1 MSTAQRE
8 ANQLEA
14 LSPAKLNLFLHIT
27 GRRPDGYHNLQTLFQ
42 FIDLCDLLT
51 FTLRNDGELQL
62 DFPDTSLNSAD
73 NLVMRAAQA
82 LKRETGCTQGADIVV
97 KKQIPMGGGLG
108 GGSSNAA
115 TALVALNQLWHTEL
129 STQRLA
135 DIGVTLGADVPIFI
149 HGHAAIAEGVGDIF
163 QDVTIE
169 EPWYLLMIPPCH
181 VPTARLFQEKQ
192 LTRDSCVI
200 TLCAFLN
207 GDGHNDFEPVTR
219 SLFPEVESAI
229 QALNHVGNA
238 RMTGTGACIFAP
250 YATRQLAED
259 AAGKLS
265 DIVNTRNMQ
274 HFAWR
279 VVRGVNKSPL
289 YTGKLVRRI

>member
-1 MSTAQRE
+1 MSATRIT
-8 ANQLEA
+8 A

-42 FIDLCDLLT
+42 FIDLCDQLT
-51 FTLRNDGELQL
+51 FTLRNDGELSL
-62 DFPDTSLNSAD
+62 DFPDTALSAPD
-73 NLVMRAAQA
+73 NLIMRAAQA
-82 LKRETGCTQGADIVV
+82 LQRETGCTRGADIVV
-97 KKQIPMGGGLG
+97 EKHIPMGGGLG

-115 TALVALNQLWHTEL
+115 TTLVVLNHLWQTGL

-135 DIGVTLGADVPIFI
+135 DISVTLGADVPIFI
-149 HGHAAIAEGVGDIF
+149 HGHAAIAEGVGEIF
-163 QDVTIE
+163 QDVTID
-169 EPWYLLMIPPCH
+169 EPWYVLMIPPCH

-192 LTRDSCVI
+192 LTRDSRVI

-219 SLFPEVESAI
+219 SLFPDVEAAI
-229 QALNHVGNA
+229 QALNHVGKA

-265 DIVNTRNMQ
+265 DIVKTRNMQ
-274 HFAWR
+274 HFAWK

>member
-1 MSTAQRE
+1 MSATHI
-8 ANQLEA
+8 EA

-73 NLVMRAAQA
+73 NLIMRAAQA

-115 TALVALNQLWHTEL
+115 TALVALNHLWQTNL

-149 HGHAAIAEGVGDIF
+149 HGHAAIAEGVGEIF

-169 EPWYLLMIPPCH
+169 EPWYVLMIPPCH

-192 LTRDSCVI
+192 LTRDSPII

-219 SLFPEVESAI
+219 SLFPDIEAAM
-229 QALNHVGNA
+229 QALNHVGKA
-238 RMTGTGACIFAP
+238 HMTGTGACIFAP

-265 DIVNTRNMQ
+265 DIVKSRNMQ
-274 HFAWR
+274 RFAWK
-279 VVRGVNKSPL
+279 VVRGANKSPL

>member
-1 MSTAQRE
+1 MSAPPIT
-8 ANQLEA
+8 A

-42 FIDLCDLLT
+42 FIDLCDQLT
-51 FTLRNDGELQL
+51 FALQEDGELHL
-62 DFPDTSLNSAD
+62 DFPDPALNPAD
-73 NLVMRAAQA
+73 NLIMRAAQA
-82 LKRETGCTQGADIVV
+82 LKHETGCEFGATIGVE
-97 KKQIPMGGGLG
+97 KQIPMGGGLG

-115 TALVALNQLWHTEL
+115 TTLVALNQLWQTGL

-135 DIGVTLGADVPIFI
+135 EIGVKLGADVPIFI
-149 HGHAAIAEGVGDIF
+149 HGHAAIAEGVGEIF
-163 QDVTIE
+163 QDVVID
-169 EPWYLLMIPPCH
+169 EPWYVLMIPPCH

-192 LTRDSCVI
+192 LTRDSRVI

-219 SLFPEVESAI
+219 SLFPDVEAAI
-229 QALNHVGNA
+229 QALNLVGKA

-250 YATRQLAED
+250 YATRQLAEE

-265 DIVNTRNMQ
+265 NIINTRHMQ
-274 HFAWR
+274 HFAWK

>member
-1 MSTAQRE
+1 MSATRIT
-8 ANQLEA
+8 A

-42 FIDLCDLLT
+42 FIDLCDQLT
-51 FTLRNDGELQL
+51 FTLRNDGELSL
-62 DFPDTSLNSAD
+62 DFPDASLNATD
-73 NLVMRAAQA
+73 NLIMRAAQT
-82 LKRETGCTQGADIVV
+82 LQRETGCTQGADIVV
-97 KKQIPMGGGLG
+97 EKHIPMGGGLG

-115 TALVALNQLWHTEL
+115 TTLVVLNHLWQTDL

-149 HGHAAIAEGVGDIF
+149 HGHAAIAEGVGEIF
-163 QDVTIE
+163 QDVTID
-169 EPWYLLMIPPCH
+169 EPWYVLMIPPCH

-192 LTRDSCVI
+192 LTRDSRVI

-219 SLFPEVESAI
+219 SLFPDVEAAI
-229 QALNHVGNA
+229 QALNHVGKA

-265 DIVNTRNMQ
+265 DIVKTRNMQ
-274 HFAWR
+274 HFAWK

>member
-1 MSTAQRE
+1 MSATRIT
-8 ANQLEA
+8 A

-42 FIDLCDLLT
+42 FIDLCDQLT
-51 FTLRNDGELQL
+51 FTLRNDGELSL
-62 DFPDTSLNSAD
+62 DFPDASLNATD
-73 NLVMRAAQA
+73 NLIMRAAQA
-82 LKRETGCTQGADIVV
+82 LQRETGCTRGADIVV
-97 KKQIPMGGGLG
+97 EKHIPMGGGLG

-115 TALVALNQLWHTEL
+115 TTLVVLNHLWQTGL

-135 DIGVTLGADVPIFI
+135 DISVTLGADVPIFI
-149 HGHAAIAEGVGDIF
+149 HGHAAIAEGVGEIF
-163 QDVTIE
+163 QDVTID
-169 EPWYLLMIPPCH
+169 EPWYVLMIPPCH

-192 LTRDSCVI
+192 LTRDSRVI

-219 SLFPEVESAI
+219 SLFPDVEAAI
-229 QALNHVGNA
+229 QALNHVGKA

-265 DIVNTRNMQ
+265 DIVKTRNMQ
-274 HFAWR
+274 HFAWK

>member
-1 MSTAQRE
+1 MSATRIT
-8 ANQLEA
+8 A

-42 FIDLCDLLT
+42 FIDLCDQLT
-51 FTLRNDGELQL
+51 FTLRNDGELSL
-62 DFPDTSLNSAD
+62 EFPDASLNATD
-73 NLVMRAAQA
+73 NLIMRAAQA
-82 LKRETGCTQGADIVV
+82 LQRETGCTRGANIVV
-97 KKQIPMGGGLG
+97 EKHIPMGGGLG

-115 TALVALNQLWHTEL
+115 TTLVVLNHLWQTGL

-149 HGHAAIAEGVGDIF
+149 HGHAAIAEGVGEIF
-163 QDVTIE
+163 QDVTID
-169 EPWYLLMIPPCH
+169 EPWYVLMIPPCH

-192 LTRDSCVI
+192 LTRDSRVI

-219 SLFPEVESAI
+219 SLFPDVEAAI
-229 QALNHVGNA
+229 QALSHVGKA

-265 DIVNTRNMQ
+265 DIVKTRNMQ
-274 HFAWR
+274 HFAWK

>member
-1 MSTAQRE
+1 MSATRIT
-8 ANQLEA
+8 A

-42 FIDLCDLLT
+42 FIDLCDQLT
-51 FTLRNDGELQL
+51 FTLRNDGELSL
-62 DFPDTSLNSAD
+62 DFPDTALSAPD
-73 NLVMRAAQA
+73 NLIMRAAQA
-82 LKRETGCTQGADIVV
+82 LQRETGCTRGADIVV
-97 KKQIPMGGGLG
+97 EKHIPMGGGLG

-115 TALVALNQLWHTEL
+115 TTLVVLNHLWQTDL

-149 HGHAAIAEGVGDIF
+149 HGHAAIAEGVGEIF
-163 QDVTIE
+163 QDVTID
-169 EPWYLLMIPPCH
+169 EPWYVLMIPPCH

-192 LTRDSCVI
+192 LTRDSRVI

-219 SLFPEVESAI
+219 SLFPDVEAAI
-229 QALNHVGNA
+229 QALNHVGKA

-265 DIVNTRNMQ
+265 DIVKTRNMQ
-274 HFAWR
+274 HFAWK

>member
-1 MSTAQRE
+1 MSATHI
-8 ANQLEA
+8 EA

-51 FTLRNDGELQL
+51 FTLRNDAELQL

-73 NLVMRAAQA
+73 NLIMRAAQA

-97 KKQIPMGGGLG
+97 NKQIPMGGGLG

-115 TALVALNQLWHTEL
+115 TALVALNHLWQTNL

-149 HGHAAIAEGVGDIF
+149 HGHAAIAEGVGEIF
-163 QDVTIE
+163 QDVAIE
-169 EPWYLLMIPPCH
+169 EPWYVLMIPPCH

-192 LTRDSCVI
+192 LTRDSPII

-219 SLFPEVESAI
+219 SLFPEVEAAM
-229 QALNHVGNA
+229 QALNHVGKA
-238 RMTGTGACIFAP
+238 HMTGTGACIFAP

-265 DIVNTRNMQ
+265 DIVKSRNMQ
-274 HFAWR
+274 RFAWK

>member
-1 MSTAQRE
+1 MSATRIT
-8 ANQLEA
+8 A

-42 FIDLCDLLT
+42 FIDLCDQLT
-51 FTLRNDGELQL
+51 FTLRNDGELLL
-62 DFPDTSLNSAD
+62 DFPDTALSAPD
-73 NLVMRAAQA
+73 NLIIRAAQA
-82 LKRETGCTQGADIVV
+82 LQRETGCRRGADIVV
-97 KKQIPMGGGLG
+97 EKHIPMGGGLG

-115 TALVALNQLWHTEL
+115 TTLVVLNHLWQTDL

-149 HGHAAIAEGVGDIF
+149 HGHAAIAEGVGEIF
-163 QDVTIE
+163 QDVTID
-169 EPWYLLMIPPCH
+169 EPWYVLMIPPCH

-192 LTRDSCVI
+192 LTRDSRVI

-219 SLFPEVESAI
+219 SLFPDVEAAI
-229 QALNHVGNA
+229 QALNHVGKA

-265 DIVNTRNMQ
+265 DIVKSRNMQ
-274 HFAWR
+274 HFAWK